1 MAKPASALTR
11 SVTEEVRRIV
21 AGEPDAA
28 TLTAALRYLAKWRS
42 QLVFNTIEM
51 RSGSRVLTGPFAG
64 MDYAVAA
71 SEGSRASRLVGSY
84 EAGLAPILEEIIA
97 RDYQVVIDVGCAEG
111 YVAVGMAL
119 RMPDARVLARDTDM
133 KARVLCAALAQRNG
147 VGGRVEVGG
156 AMSHADFAL
165 CETQRCV
172 VICDIE
178 GAEADLIDPA
188 RAPGLLAADI
198 LVEVHDCFRPG
209 LSAEIATRFSET
221 HKITRIGRKIDGDL
235 LPDWMEELSDLD
247 RLIALWEW
255 RTGPTPWLW
264 MEKQ

>member
-1 MAKPASALTR
+1 MAKPASPLTR
-11 SVTEEVRRIV
+11 SVTDEVRRIL

-28 TLTAALRYLAKWRS
+28 TLAAAMRYLAKWRS
-42 QLVFNTIEM
+42 QLLFNTIET
-51 RSGSRVLTGPFAG
+51 RSGDKVLGGPFAG

-71 SEGSRASRLVGSY
+71 SEGSRTARLLGSY
-84 EAGLAPILEEIIA
+84 EAGLAPIFEEIIA
-97 RDYQVVIDVGCAEG
+97 RDYPVVIDVGSAEG

-119 RMPDARVLARDTDM
+119 RMPKARVMARDTDM

-147 VGGRVEVGG
+147 VGSRVEVGG

-165 CETQRCV
+165 CETERCV

-178 GAEADLIDPA
+178 GAEAELLDPVK
-188 RAPGLLAADI
+188 APGLLKADI
-198 LVEVHDCFRPG
+198 VAEVHDCFRPR
-209 LSAEIATRFSET
+209 LSDEIAARFAAT

-235 LPDWMEELSDLD
+235 LPDWMEEFSDLD

-255 RTGPTPWLW
+255 RSGPTPWLW
-264 MEKQ
+264 MEQK